1 MDSWKASQRREMC
14 APRRAVAQGGKTVEP
29 KWQRRIPERAIGPR
43 ELAEPGFMNSP
54 MLRCRPDRVGGE
66 KNLDRKCAGSDFFA
80 GEEIIAICL
89 GDFKAGER
97 GVSLPGESDRIMAEA
112 LRAATTCWISTA
124 DEPLRILPPAEA
136 NAMEEKHGGR
146 LRGQGR

>member
-1 MDSWKASQRREMC
+1 
-14 APRRAVAQGGKTVEP
+14 
-29 KWQRRIPERAIGPR
+29 
-43 ELAEPGFMNSP
+43 MNSP